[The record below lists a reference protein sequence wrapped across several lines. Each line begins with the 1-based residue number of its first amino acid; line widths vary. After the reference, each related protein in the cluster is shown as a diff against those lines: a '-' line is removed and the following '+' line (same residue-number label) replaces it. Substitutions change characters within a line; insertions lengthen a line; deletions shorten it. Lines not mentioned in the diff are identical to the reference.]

1 MNKERFISFM
11 QNPDTLNNVSMDE
24 LSYLINE
31 FPYCQSAHILLTL
44 SHLKEDNILFHSSLK
59 TTAIYVGNRRVLKKH
74 IDRLSTD
81 SKKVIFHDEGISE
94 KEKVNPEALGKE
106 TKTTQEEKTSHTST
120 KEEDKTNTVNKSKS
134 ATDKKSV
141 KGTNGKKLGIETEP
155 PMEKEPTEKNKSR
168 SLAELKKIVEKR
180 IREIEREK
188 KEKAGE
194 IPKRKEPPIKNDDL
208 IDTFIKNQPGISRQ
222 KANFFNAREVA
233 ASSIVD
239 QDNIVS
245 ETLANIYMDQGHYEK
260 AKNIYRKLSLKFPE
274 KSSYFAALIEK
285 ARKEDNIKK

>member
-1 MNKERFISFM
+1 MNKEKFISFM
-11 QNPDTLNNVSMDE
+11 QNPDSINKESMDE

-44 SHLKEDNILFHSSLK
+44 SHFKEDNILFDSSLK
-59 TTAIYVGNRRVLKKH
+59 TTAIYVGNRRILKKH
-74 IDRLSTD
+74 IDRLSSD
-81 SKKVIFHDEGISE
+81 SKSFVFHDEGIVE
-94 KEKVNPEALGKE
+94 KEKVKKDTNEA
-106 TKTTQEEKTSHTST
+106 TVPQEEKKTDTIDQT
-120 KEEDKTNTVNKSKS
+120 KTVADNKSHKES
-134 ATDKKSV
+134 KIIKKVTV
-141 KGTNGKKLGIETEP
+141 KTEP
-155 PMEKEPTEKNKSR
+155 PMEKEPGDINKSR
-168 SLAELKKIVEKR
+168 SLAELKKIVERR

-194 IPKRKEPPIKNDDL
+194 IPKRNQPVVKSNDL

-222 KANFFNAREVA
+222 NANFFNAKEVA

-245 ETLANIYMDQGHYEK
+245 ETLANIYIDQGHIEK
-260 AKNIYRKLSLKFPE
+260 GINIYQKLSLKFPE

-285 ARKEDNIKK
+285 AEKEHNNKK

>member
-1 MNKERFISFM
+1 M
-11 QNPDTLNNVSMDE
+11 QNPYTLNNVSMDE

-59 TTAIYVGNRRVLKKH
+59 TTAIYAGNRRILKKH
-74 IDRLSTD
+74 IDRLSSD
-81 SKKVIFHDEGISE
+81 SRKVIFHDEGIIE
-94 KEKVNPEALGKE
+94 KDKVKKEVFE
-106 TKTTQEEKTSHTST
+106 TKVPQEEEKSQPTS
-120 KEEDKTNTVNKSKS
+120 KEEKKTETVEKTKPIKVYNSGS
-134 ATDKKSV
+134 KKS
-141 KGTNGKKLGIETEP
+141 GIETEP
-155 PMEKEPTEKNKSR
+155 PMEKEPTDKNKSR

-188 KEKAGE
+188 KGKAGE
-194 IPKRKEPPIKNDDL
+194 IPKSKEPATKNDDL

-222 KANFFNAREVA
+222 KTNFFDAREVA

-245 ETLANIYMDQGHYEK
+245 ETLANIYMDQGHLEK
-260 AKNIYRKLSLKFPE
+260 AKNIYQKLSLKFPE

-285 ARKEDNIKK
+285 AQKENNIKK